1 MRFGD
6 VLNFAA
12 PWWLLGIPLLFALS
26 WMLGGRGPT
35 AAIRFSSLLGM
46 RGVGRVMPAGWRGF
60 GGGLMML
67 ALALCFIALS
77 RPQLGSSN
85 ETIESSGVDIVLAL
99 DVSTSM
105 FAEDFTLGGQRANRL
120 DAVKDVTRR
129 FIEGRPNDRIGIV
142 AFAGRP
148 YLVSPLT
155 LDHGWLE
162 KNLVRLKIGLVEDG
176 TSIGAALSSAAN
188 RLKDKPSKSKILVLL
203 TDGDETVK
211 TVPPN
216 TAAEAAKA
224 MGIKTYTI
232 AAGSSDLV
240 PFPVLNRRFEP
251 VLDGYGN
258 KMYRME
264 RMPVDESA
272 LKQVAEIGGGQFFRA
287 TDTASL
293 NEIFTQIDKLEKT
306 EVKLNK
312 KVDWRDFYQAFLGVG
327 LALTLLHWL
336 LSQTIW
342 RTIP

>member
-12 PWWLLGIPLLFALS
+12 PWWLLGIPLLMALS

-46 RGVGRVMPAGWRGF
+46 RGVGRVKPAGWRGF
-60 GGGLMML
+60 GAGLMML
-67 ALALCFIALS
+67 ALAMCFIALA

-85 ETIESSGVDIVLAL
+85 ETIESSGVDIVMAL
-99 DVSTSM
+99 DVSGSM
-105 FAEDFTLGGQRANRL
+105 LAEDFTLGGQRANRL

-155 LDHGWLE
+155 LDHAWLE
-162 KNLVRLKIGLVEDG
+162 KNMARLRIGLVEDG
-176 TSIGAALSSAAN
+176 TAVGAALASGIN
-188 RLKDKPSKSKILVLL
+188 RLKDRASKSKILILL

-224 MGIKTYTI
+224 LGIKIYTI
-232 AAGSSDLV
+232 AAGTNGLAPYPAQDM
-240 PFPVLNRRFEP
+240 F
-251 VLDGYGN
+251 GN
-258 KMYRME
+258 KGYRNVKVS
-264 RMPVDESA
+264 VDEDA
-272 LKQVAEIGGGQFFRA
+272 LKKIAEIGGGQFFRA

-293 NEIFTQIDKLEKT
+293 NSIFAQIDKLEKT
-306 EVKLNK
+306 EVKLNR
-312 KVDWRDFYQAFLGVG
+312 KVDWRDIYAAFLGAAVL
-327 LALTLLHWL
+327 LALLHWL
-336 LSQTIW
+336 LSQTVW
-342 RTIP
+342 RTLP

>member
-6 VLNFAA
+6 VINFAA
-12 PWWLLGIPLLFALS
+12 PWWLLGVPLLFVLS
-26 WMLGGRGPT
+26 WMLGGRGPA
-35 AAIRFSSLLGM
+35 AAIRFSSLLAM
-46 RGVGRVMPAGWRGF
+46 RGVGKVKPAGWRGF
-60 GGGLMML
+60 GSGLMMVAL
-67 ALALCFIALS
+67 SMCFVALA
-77 RPQLGSSN
+77 RPQLGNSN

-99 DVSTSM
+99 DVSGSM
-105 FAEDFTLGGQRANRL
+105 LAEDFTLGGQRANRL

-129 FIEGRPNDRIGIV
+129 FISGRPNDRIGIV

-155 LDHGWLE
+155 LDHAWLE
-162 KNLVRLKIGLVEDG
+162 KNLDRLKIGLVEDG
-176 TSIGAALSSAAN
+176 TSVGAALSSAAN

-224 MGIKTYTI
+224 VGIKIYTI
-232 AAGSSDLV
+232 AAGTTGTA
-240 PFPVLNRRFEP
+240 PYPVQDMFGR
-251 VLDGYGN
+251 
-258 KMYRME
+258 KMYRQVQVS
-264 RMPVDESA
+264 VDEGA
-272 LKQVAEIGGGQFFRA
+272 LRKIAEIGGGQFFRA

-293 NEIFTQIDKLEKT
+293 NEIFSQIDKLEKT

-312 KVDWRDFYQAFLGVG
+312 KVDWRDFYQSFLGAGVG
-327 LALTLLHWL
+327 LALLYWL

>member
-6 VLNFAA
+6 VINFAA
-12 PWWLLGIPLLFALS
+12 PWWLLGVPLLFVLS
-26 WMLGGRGPT
+26 WLLGGRGPA
-35 AAIRFSSLLGM
+35 AAIRFSSLSAL
-46 RGVGRVMPAGWRGF
+46 RGVGKVKPAGWRGF
-60 GGGLMML
+60 GSGLMMT
-67 ALALCFIALS
+67 ALAMCFVALA

-99 DVSTSM
+99 DVSGSM
-105 FAEDFTLGGQRANRL
+105 LAEDFTLGGQRANRL

-129 FIEGRPNDRIGIV
+129 FISARPNDRIGIV

-155 LDHGWLE
+155 LDHAWLE
-162 KNLVRLKIGLVEDG
+162 KNLDRLKTGLVEDG
-176 TSIGAALSSAAN
+176 TSVGAALSSAAN

-203 TDGDETVK
+203 TDGDETIK

-224 MGIKTYTI
+224 VGIKIYTI
-232 AAGSSDLV
+232 AAGTTGTA
-240 PFPVLNRRFEP
+240 PFPVQDMFGR
-251 VLDGYGN
+251 
-258 KMYRME
+258 KMYRQVQVS
-264 RMPVDESA
+264 VDEGA
-272 LKQVAEIGGGQFFRA
+272 LRKIAEIGGGQFFRA

-293 NEIFTQIDKLEKT
+293 NEIFSQIDKLEKT

-312 KVDWRDFYQAFLGVG
+312 KVDWRDFYQSFLGVG
-327 LALTLLHWL
+327 VALALLYWL